1 MRAAKNQGIVI
12 LLVSFF
18 VYSCSYCLSFASEES
33 PQTAEP
39 DIRASL
45 LKVAKQY
52 LDVTPAD
59 SFSYNMTMEEA
70 YKWQNEFMK
79 LLEPELGKV
88 IGYKAG
94 GFDKSRQDSETSS
107 RYWRGTFL
115 EKMFFN
121 SGAHISFDSFINSFI
136 ESDLLLRVG
145 SEEINTATTDDE
157 ILSALDAVIPF
168 IEFPDAIFKSTGWP
182 RDRSTGIITNMG
194 TRIGVM
200 GKPIPLT
207 TSEDCKDRLNT
218 FRIVMTDQDGM
229 ELGSN
234 SVEAKYEPL
243 EVVRW
248 LRDSLREGGKALEK
262 GHLLSLGNLGVV
274 APLVEGAGG
283 PAGSSEIFTGSR
295 VKLTYLGLDPAGPAE
310 VVVNFDRRQK

>member
-1 MRAAKNQGIVI
+1 MKTAKKRGIVI
-12 LLVSFF
+12 LLLVTL
-18 VYSCSYCLSFASEES
+18 VMYSCSFSLSFASAES
-33 PQTAEP
+33 QQTTAS

-45 LKVAKQY
+45 LNVAKQY
-52 LDVTPAD
+52 LDVTSAD

-70 YKWQNEFMK
+70 YKWQDEFMK

-145 SEEINTATTDDE
+145 SEDINTATTDDE
-157 ILSALDAVIPF
+157 ILLALDAVIPF
-168 IEFPDAIFKSTGWP
+168 IEFPDAIFKSTGWAQ
-182 RDRSTGIITNMG
+182 DRSTGIITNMG

-200 GKPIPLT
+200 GNPIPLT
-207 TSEDCKDRLNT
+207 ASEDCKDRLNT

-229 ELGSN
+229 ELGSG

-243 EVVRW
+243 KVVRW
-248 LRDSLREGGKALEK
+248 LRDSLREGGKILKK

-274 APLVEGAGG
+274 APLAEGAGG
-283 PAGSSEIFTGSR
+283 PAGDSEIFTGSR
-295 VKLTYLGLDPAGPAE
+295 VKLTYLGLDPEGPAE
-310 VVVNFDRRQK
+310 VVVNFDR